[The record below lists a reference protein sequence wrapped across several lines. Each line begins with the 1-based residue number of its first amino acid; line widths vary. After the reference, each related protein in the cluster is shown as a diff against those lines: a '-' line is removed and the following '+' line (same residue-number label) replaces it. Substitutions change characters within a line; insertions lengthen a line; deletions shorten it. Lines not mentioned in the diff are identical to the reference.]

1 MIFVAAGTQDGRELT
16 KLLLDA
22 GHRVTASVVSHYG
35 EQLLKRC
42 GSERL
47 TINDKPLNREAL
59 ESYLREHRASCFVD
73 ASHPYAVNVSE
84 NAMAACRA
92 LAIPYLRYER
102 SLTELEDTWRAAIC
116 LVHSYEEAAEE
127 ASRRGRRC
135 GSERL
140 TINDKPL
147 DREALES
154 YLREHRASCFV
165 DASHP
170 YAVNVSENAMAACR
184 ALAIPYLRYERS
196 LTELEDTWRAAICLV
211 HSYEEA
217 AEEASRRGR
226 VVFLTTGSRNL
237 RQFTESPALSDCTL
251 IARVLPTAEVI
262 ALCEGLGLS
271 PKQIVAMQGPFSQA
285 LNREMFR
292 QYRADVIV
300 TKNSGAIGGTDT
312 KIAAAVELGLPVVVI
327 DRPVLAYDR
336 LVHCYEDVLSFVNN
350 LED

>member
-16 KLLLDA
+16 KLLLQR
-22 GHRVTASVVSHYG
+22 GFSVTASVVSRYG
-35 EQLLKRC
+35 EQLLAAC
-42 GSERL
+42 SSDHL
-47 TINDKPLNREAL
+47 TINDRPLDREGL
-59 ESYLREHRASCFVD
+59 EAYLRAHPVSCFVD
-73 ASHPYAVNVSE
+73 ASHPYAVHVSE
-84 NAMAACRA
+84 YAMAACHA
-92 LAIPYLRYER
+92 LGIPYLRYER
-102 SLTELEDTWRAAIC
+102 SLTELAGKAEII
-116 LVHSYEEAAEE
+116 LVHSYEEAAKQ
-127 ASRRGRRC
+127 AARC
-135 GSERL
+135 GR
-140 TINDKPL
+140 T
-147 DREALES
+147 
-154 YLREHRASCFV
+154 
-165 DASHP
+165 
-170 YAVNVSENAMAACR
+170 
-184 ALAIPYLRYERS
+184 
-196 LTELEDTWRAAICLV
+196 
-211 HSYEEA
+211 
-217 AEEASRRGR
+217 
-226 VVFLTTGSRNL
+226 VFLTTGSRNL

-292 QYRADVIV
+292 QYRADVVV

>member
-35 EQLLKRC
+35 EQLLK
-42 GSERL
+42 
-47 TINDKPLNREAL
+47 
-59 ESYLREHRASCFVD
+59 
-73 ASHPYAVNVSE
+73 
-84 NAMAACRA
+84 
-92 LAIPYLRYER
+92 
-102 SLTELEDTWRAAIC
+102 
-116 LVHSYEEAAEE
+116 
-127 ASRRGRRC
+127 RC

-196 LTELEDTWRAAICLV
+196 LTELEDTWRSAICLV

-217 AEEASRRGR
+217 AEEAARRGK